1 MDLLLDYG
9 DISIDKIEYDNQ
21 NIDYYDLSIETTN
34 QFITKLVRRTLETP
48 LGHIKKV
55 IIQNNIQWLDKN
67 YGNPLYSK
75 LSEPLT
81 LSFIIEAQADINRCL
96 NSIKDVPGLTF
107 NSVNI
112 VNYTLDSLDIE
123 VNYTYNQQTTNSLL
137 SLPL

>member
-21 NIDYYDLSIETTN
+21 DVYYYDLSIETTD
-34 QFITKLVRRTLETP
+34 QFIAKLVRRTLETP
-48 LGHIKKV
+48 LGYIKKA
-55 IIQNNIQWLDKN
+55 ILENNIKWLDKN

-81 LSFIIEAQADINRCL
+81 LSFIVEAQADINRCL
-96 NSIKDVPGLTF
+96 NSIRDVPGLTF

-112 VNYTLDSLDIE
+112 INYTLDSLDIE
-123 VNYTYNQQTTNSLL
+123 VSYTYNQQTTNSLL

>member
-21 NIDYYDLSIETTN
+21 DIDYYDLSIETTD
-34 QFITKLVRRTLETP
+34 QFITKLLRRTLETP
-48 LGHIKKV
+48 LGYIKKAIV
-55 IIQNNIQWLDKN
+55 ETNIKWLDKD

-81 LSFIIEAQADINRCL
+81 LSFIVEAQTDINRCL
-96 NSIKDVPGLTF
+96 NSIKGVPGLVF

-112 VNYTLDSLDIE
+112 VNYNLDSLDIE
-123 VNYTYNQQTTNSLL
+123 VNYIYNQQTTNSLL